1 MAGYYPED
9 SDYSYVQIYQQYLR
23 EVRRGVNTDWL
34 DIPLRNAVQHRHA
47 VTLEGGD
54 RALRY
59 KLYVGGNFTRAL

>member
-47 VTLEGGD
+47 VTLEGAD
-54 RALRY
+54 RALRN
-59 KLYVGGNFTRAL
+59 K